1 MLTETVA
8 ALETQAVLNKV
19 VATLEAET
27 TLTENVAVLAELNK
41 VVATLEAEATLTENV
56 ATLEHVETLNTMRP
70 DGHLRA
76 EESNGATTALSD
88 GADFERPE
96 DKDHVPTTKG
106 GDALE
111 HGGGRDKVAKPA

>member
-19 VATLEAET
+19 VATLEAEAT
-27 TLTENVAVLAELNK
+27 PTESVAAM
-41 VVATLEAEATLTENV
+41 
-56 ATLEHVETLNTMRP
+56 EHVETLDTMRS

-76 EESNGATTALSD
+76 EESNDVIIALSD
-88 GADFERPE
+88 GADFERVE

-106 GDALE
+106 GDALD
-111 HGGGRDKVAKPA
+111 HGGGRNKVAKPV

>member
-8 ALETQAVLNKV
+8 ALKTQAVLNKV
-19 VATLEAET
+19 VATLEGLEAEVA
-27 TLTENVAVLAELNK
+27 LTENVAA
-41 VVATLEAEATLTENV
+41 
-56 ATLEHVETLNTMRP
+56 LEHVETLDTMRP
-70 DGHLRA
+70 DGQLRA
-76 EESNGATTALSD
+76 EESTDAITALSD

>member
-19 VATLEAET
+19 VATLEAEA
-27 TLTENVAVLAELNK
+27 TLTENVAVL
-41 VVATLEAEATLTENV
+41 
-56 ATLEHVETLNTMRP
+56 EHDETLNTMRRPDTGP